1 MTLFPSHMQL
11 VIAAATVAI
20 VIAVLAFGKLVIWWV
35 TRD

>member
-20 VIAVLAFGKLVIWWV
+20 VIALVCVGKFVIWWA